1 MRLDRRLLTLAF
13 GGLFWRTFLLIAL
26 LIAVSLAAWFQSF
39 RVIER
44 EPRAERVA
52 MQLVAIV
59 KLTRTALLYSD
70 PDLRRALLQDLESN
84 EGVRVYPRES
94 TDTYTLQ
101 PDELLT
107 RLIEKNI
114 RARLGEDTV
123 IAQSVNDIPGVWIS
137 FKIDD
142 DDYWVALDRE
152 RLDNVTGLQWFGWGT
167 FALALSL
174 FGAAFITSLVNR
186 PFSRLAMAARRV
198 GHGQTPELLPERGLG
213 VAAETNRS
221 FNQMVRDLQQL
232 EADRAL
238 MLAGISHDLRTP
250 LARLRLET
258 EMSPSDDVT
267 KAAMIDDIEQ
277 MDRII
282 GRFLDYARPVQRAPE
297 LVDLSVVASE
307 ALVRMASEDGVR
319 ITTRLSQGALVDA
332 DATDLRRVIG
342 NLIENARKYGRNA
355 HDGIP
360 HITVQTQLVQA
371 RVELSVLDEGPGIP
385 DGQLSL
391 VTRPFYRVDTARSQA
406 DGTGLGMAIVQRL
419 VSRYRGTLRLR
430 NRVPGPGLERPC
442 GTGLTQVATPTTA
455 CPSTSVT
462 GEQHDRLRFDR
473 LTAAKIAELFIGFGL
488 DVDSIVMQPEVSC
501 DVPAHCRD
509 MLAELGLL
517 RDHRTVDVDDAVAG
531 GRYAPR
537 GFAQQHAAVGAGKMR
552 VSIREVTPDVAECRR
567 AKQRIGDCVQQ
578 RIGVRMAKQ
587 TPLVGHCHA
596 AEHQRPPW
604 NELMHVVA
612 LADSQIHS
620 LFSCWIEFNRAPRHT
635 HARGSARRAM
645 REERLGEREILWI
658 RHLEVAQAALHDLRC
673 VAQPLERGGLVGY
686 RVAQGVGLRERVAQ
700 HADAKHLR
708 GLRLPQVLARLGR
721 ADARWRTAVA
731 AGRAL
736 RRANPLERVG
746 HWQRDDATDWIVAH
760 RRHQRAYQLWR
771 DAGAGRVVH

>member
-1 MRLDRRLLTLAF
+1 MRIDRRLLTLAF

-26 LIAVSLAAWFQSF
+26 LIAVSLASWFQSF

-84 EGVRVYPRES
+84 EGVRVYPREP
-94 TDTYTLQ
+94 TDVYALQ

-114 RARLGEDTV
+114 RARLGEDTIV
-123 IAQSVNDIPGVWIS
+123 AQSVNDIPGVWIS

-152 RLDNVTGLQWFGWGT
+152 QLDTVTGLQWFGWGT

-198 GHGQTPELLPERGLG
+198 GQGQTPGPLPERGLG

-258 EMSPSDDVT
+258 EMSPSDDTT

-297 LVDLSVVASE
+297 RVDLSMIASE
-307 ALVRMASEDGVR
+307 AVTRMASEDGVR

-332 DATDLRRVIG
+332 DATDLRRVVG
-342 NLIENARKYGRNA
+342 NLLENARKYGRNA
-355 HDGIP
+355 EDGIP
-360 HITVQTQLVQA
+360 HITIETQLVQA

-385 DGQLSL
+385 DDQLSL

-419 VSRYRGTLRLR
+419 VSRYRGSLRLR
-430 NRVPGPGLERPC
+430 NRVPGPGLEVTIDFPLSRNGRPE
-442 GTGLTQVATPTTA
+442 
-455 CPSTSVT
+455 SV
-462 GEQHDRLRFDR
+462 
-473 LTAAKIAELFIGFGL
+473 
-488 DVDSIVMQPEVSC
+488 
-501 DVPAHCRD
+501 
-509 MLAELGLL
+509 
-517 RDHRTVDVDDAVAG
+517 
-531 GRYAPR
+531 
-537 GFAQQHAAVGAGKMR
+537 
-552 VSIREVTPDVAECRR
+552 
-567 AKQRIGDCVQQ
+567 
-578 RIGVRMAKQ
+578 
-587 TPLVGHCHA
+587 
-596 AEHQRPPW
+596 
-604 NELMHVVA
+604 
-612 LADSQIHS
+612 
-620 LFSCWIEFNRAPRHT
+620 
-635 HARGSARRAM
+635 
-645 REERLGEREILWI
+645 
-658 RHLEVAQAALHDLRC
+658 
-673 VAQPLERGGLVGY
+673 
-686 RVAQGVGLRERVAQ
+686 
-700 HADAKHLR
+700 
-708 GLRLPQVLARLGR
+708 
-721 ADARWRTAVA
+721 
-731 AGRAL
+731 
-736 RRANPLERVG
+736 
-746 HWQRDDATDWIVAH
+746 
-760 RRHQRAYQLWR
+760 
-771 DAGAGRVVH
+771 

>member
-174 FGAAFITSLVNR
+174 FGAAFITSL
-186 PFSRLAMAARRV
+186 
-198 GHGQTPELLPERGLG
+198 TPELLPERGLG

-430 NRVPGPGLERPC
+430 NRVPGPGLE
-442 GTGLTQVATPTTA
+442 
-455 CPSTSVT
+455 VT
-462 GEQHDRLRFDR
+462 IDF
-473 LTAAKIAELFIGFGL
+473 
-488 DVDSIVMQPEVSC
+488 
-501 DVPAHCRD
+501 
-509 MLAELGLL
+509 
-517 RDHRTVDVDDAVAG
+517 
-531 GRYAPR
+531 
-537 GFAQQHAAVGAGKMR
+537 
-552 VSIREVTPDVAECRR
+552 
-567 AKQRIGDCVQQ
+567 
-578 RIGVRMAKQ
+578 
-587 TPLVGHCHA
+587 PLS
-596 AEHQRPPW
+596 R
-604 NELMHVVA
+604 
-612 LADSQIHS
+612 S
-620 LFSCWIEFNRAPRHT
+620 
-635 HARGSARRAM
+635 
-645 REERLGEREILWI
+645 
-658 RHLEVAQAALHDLRC
+658 
-673 VAQPLERGGLVGY
+673 
-686 RVAQGVGLRERVAQ
+686 
-700 HADAKHLR
+700 
-708 GLRLPQVLARLGR
+708 GR
-721 ADARWRTAVA
+721 AEPD
-731 AGRAL
+731 
-736 RRANPLERVG
+736 
-746 HWQRDDATDWIVAH
+746 
-760 RRHQRAYQLWR
+760 
-771 DAGAGRVVH
+771 